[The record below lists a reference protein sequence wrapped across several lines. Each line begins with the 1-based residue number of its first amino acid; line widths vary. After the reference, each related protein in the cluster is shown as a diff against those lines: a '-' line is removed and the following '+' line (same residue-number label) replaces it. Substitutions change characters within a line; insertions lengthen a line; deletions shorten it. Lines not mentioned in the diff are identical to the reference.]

1 MVRKPMYFDHSA
13 TTPVDPEVLEKMI
26 PYFSADFGNPSSVH
40 RYGQRAEAALSH
52 ARAEIAEV
60 LGCQPQ
66 EIVFT
71 ANGTE
76 SDNIALRGAALYAR
90 QARGATHI
98 LISPTEHE
106 AVHKTAHDLQSTLG
120 FEIEMLPVDR
130 YGSVAPEDVQSRLR
144 DTTAVVSVMYAN
156 NEVGTVNPIP
166 DLASIIRERGIPF
179 HADAVQAATYLD
191 LDVNRLSVDLL
202 ALSAHKFYGPK
213 GVGVLYVRGGTPLHP
228 LLTGG
233 NQEFGLRPGTE
244 NIPLAVGCAHALSL
258 ARADR
263 QTESAR
269 VTALRDRIIETVLT
283 RVPGS
288 TLTGHPNERLPNHA
302 SFVFEAVDGNQL
314 LAALDLEGFAC
325 SSGSACKTGDPEPS
339 RVLEALGIHGSLAMS
354 SLRVT
359 IGRGTDTCHV
369 DMFLDRLPKLIARLR
384 SVPEAV

>member
-1 MVRKPMYFDHSA
+1 MYFDHSA
-13 TTPVDPEVLEKMI
+13 TTPVDPNVLEKMI
-26 PYFSADFGNPSSVH
+26 PYFSVDFGNPSSVH
-40 RYGQRAEAALSH
+40 RYGQRAEAALSD
-52 ARAEIAEV
+52 ARTEVAEV

-76 SDNIALRGAALYAR
+76 SDNIALRGAALSAR
-90 QARGATHI
+90 EARGATHI
-98 LISPTEHE
+98 LLSPTEHE
-106 AVHKTAHDLQSTLG
+106 AVHKTAHDLQRTQG

-130 YGSVAPEDVQSRLR
+130 YGSVAPEDVESHLR
-144 DTTAVVSVMYAN
+144 ETTAVVSIMYAN
-156 NEVGTVNPIP
+156 NEVGTLNPIP
-166 DLASIIRERGIPF
+166 ELASISRQRGIPF
-179 HADAVQAATYLD
+179 HTDAVQAATYLD
-191 LDVNRLSVDLL
+191 MNVNRLSVDLM

-213 GVGVLYVRGGTPLHP
+213 GVGILYVRDGTPLHP

-244 NIPLAVGCAHALSL
+244 NIALAVGCAHALSL

-263 QTESAR
+263 QSESTR
-269 VTALRDRIIETVLT
+269 VTALRDRIVETVLT

-288 TLTGHPNERLPNHA
+288 TLTGHPNERLANHA

-339 RVLEALGIHGSLAMS
+339 RVLEALGIHGTLAMS

-359 IGRGTDTCHV
+359 IGRSTDTGHV
-369 DMFLDRLPKLIARLR
+369 DKFLDRLPNVIGRLR
-384 SVPEAV
+384 SVPKAV

>member
-1 MVRKPMYFDHSA
+1 MSGKPVYFDHSA
-13 TTPVDPEVLEKMI
+13 TTPVDPNVLEKMI
-26 PYFSADFGNPSSVH
+26 PYFSVDFGNPSSVH
-40 RYGQRAEAALSH
+40 RYGQRAEAALSD
-52 ARAEIAEV
+52 ARTEVAEV

-76 SDNIALRGAALYAR
+76 SDNIALRGAALSAR
-90 QARGATHI
+90 EARGATHI
-98 LISPTEHE
+98 LLSPTEHE
-106 AVHKTAHDLQSTLG
+106 AVHKTAHDLQRTQG
-120 FEIEMLPVDR
+120 FEIEMLPVNR
-130 YGSVAPEDVQSRLR
+130 YGSVAPKDVESHLR
-144 DTTAVVSVMYAN
+144 ETTAVVSIMYAN
-156 NEVGTVNPIP
+156 NEVGTLNPIP
-166 DLASIIRERGIPF
+166 ELASISRQRGIPF
-179 HADAVQAATYLD
+179 HTDAVQAATYLD

-213 GVGVLYVRGGTPLHP
+213 GVGILYVRDGTPLHP

-244 NIPLAVGCAHALSL
+244 NIALAVGCAHALSL

-263 QTESAR
+263 QSESTR
-269 VTALRDRIIETVLT
+269 VTALRDRIVETVLT
-283 RVPGS
+283 RVRGS

-339 RVLEALGIHGSLAMS
+339 RVLEALGIHGTLAMS

-359 IGRGTDTCHV
+359 IGRSTDTGHV
-369 DMFLDRLPKLIARLR
+369 DKFLDRLPNVIARLR

>member
-1 MVRKPMYFDHSA
+1 MYFDHSA
-13 TTPVDPEVLEKMI
+13 TTPVDPNVLEKMI
-26 PYFSADFGNPSSVH
+26 PYFSVDFGNPSSVH
-40 RYGQRAEAALSH
+40 RYGQRAEAALSD
-52 ARAEIAEV
+52 ARTEVAEV

-76 SDNIALRGAALYAR
+76 SDNIALRGAALSAR
-90 QARGATHI
+90 EARGATHI
-98 LISPTEHE
+98 LLSPTEHE
-106 AVHKTAHDLQSTLG
+106 AVHKTAHDLQRTQG
-120 FEIEMLPVDR
+120 FEIEMLPVNR
-130 YGSVAPEDVQSRLR
+130 YGSVAPKDVESHLR
-144 DTTAVVSVMYAN
+144 ETTAVVSIMYAN
-156 NEVGTVNPIP
+156 NEVGTLNPIP
-166 DLASIIRERGIPF
+166 ELASISRQRGIPF
-179 HADAVQAATYLD
+179 HTDAVQAATYLD

-213 GVGVLYVRGGTPLHP
+213 GVGILYVRDGTPLHP

-244 NIPLAVGCAHALSL
+244 NIALAVGCAHALSL

-263 QTESAR
+263 QSESTR
-269 VTALRDRIIETVLT
+269 VTALRDRIVETVLT
-283 RVPGS
+283 RVRGS

-339 RVLEALGIHGSLAMS
+339 RVLEALGIHGTLAMS

-359 IGRGTDTCHV
+359 IGRSTDTGHV
-369 DMFLDRLPKLIARLR
+369 DKFLDRLPNVIGRLR
-384 SVPEAV
+384 SVPKAV

>member
-1 MVRKPMYFDHSA
+1 MYFDHSA
-13 TTPVDPEVLEKMI
+13 TTPVDPNVLEKMI
-26 PYFSADFGNPSSVH
+26 PYFSVDFGNPSSVH
-40 RYGQRAEAALSH
+40 RYGQRAEAALSD
-52 ARAEIAEV
+52 ARTEVAEV

-76 SDNIALRGAALYAR
+76 SDNIALRGAALSAR
-90 QARGATHI
+90 EARGATHI
-98 LISPTEHE
+98 LLSPTEHE
-106 AVHKTAHDLQSTLG
+106 AVHKTAHDLQRTQG

-130 YGSVAPEDVQSRLR
+130 YGSVAPEDVESHLR
-144 DTTAVVSVMYAN
+144 ETTAVVSIMYAN
-156 NEVGTVNPIP
+156 NEVGTLNPIP
-166 DLASIIRERGIPF
+166 ELASISRQRGIPF
-179 HADAVQAATYLD
+179 HTDAVQAATYLD

-213 GVGVLYVRGGTPLHP
+213 GVGILYVRDGTPLHP

-244 NIPLAVGCAHALSL
+244 NIALAVGCAHALSL

-263 QTESAR
+263 QSESTR
-269 VTALRDRIIETVLT
+269 VTALRDRIAETVLT

-288 TLTGHPNERLPNHA
+288 TLTGHPNERLANHA

-339 RVLEALGIHGSLAMS
+339 RVLEALGIHGTLAMS

-359 IGRGTDTCHV
+359 IGRSTDTGHV
-369 DMFLDRLPKLIARLR
+369 DKFLDRLPNVIARLR